1 MPITVHF
8 LTHPPAPAPPP
19 LPLSLPAPPH
29 TVDTNHFI
37 TNGGIFRADGT
48 PKPAGTV
55 VETLI
60 TSTWNTSSPAVP
72 ITPSPTNPG
81 LQSFRGF
88 YGRYDITVTV
98 SDAQGVPTTFVLPRV
113 NFASAAG
120 PVQTAVLTLPVAAP
134 VPVGGGRRL
143 RSSSRLPR
151 WLRLA

>member
-1 MPITVHF
+1 LSTNPL
-8 LTHPPAPAPPP
+8 LTDPTAAPPP
-19 LPLSLPAPPH
+19 NPFLFH

-37 TNGGIFRADGT
+37 TNGGIYRADGT
-48 PKPAGTV
+48 PKAAGTV

-72 ITPSPTNPG
+72 ITPSPANPA
-81 LQSFRGF
+81 LKSFRGF

-98 SDAQGVPTTFVLPRV
+98 SDAQGVPATFVQRV

-120 PVQTAVLTLPVAAP
+120 PAQTVVMTLPVAAP
-134 VPVGGGRRL
+134 APVGGGGRRL
-143 RSSSRLPR
+143 LQKLPR